1 MGISHGF
8 DEGFFE
14 GGSVS
19 DLVPGAY
26 PVAID
31 GHPYLID
38 LKSGAF
44 KRQSIQILRQQAD
57 NSNLPGESSINPE
70 DLWRRAQQT
79 WHQGA
84 GQDYLDRDESV
95 PSRFNAS
102 KGVDIW
108 TKWKLSLLP
117 DTERKTPST
126 TNVNQNL
133 IVAGSYLYW
142 SDGATLRRTSDPTPA
157 APTYTTVTGT
167 GANPITS
174 IASNGYNIWV
184 AQGSNGVYSGT
195 TAATTVSSII
205 TGNIGLVAYVKGRLM
220 LAGSGADKHRIWNAT
235 TNVAVTTGATGVWPD
250 PLLNHNNTD
259 FQWVGFA
266 EGQGNIYAAGYSG
279 DKSLIYRIT
288 IEADGTALDSPVV
301 AGELPDGE
309 IIRSIQGY
317 LGYILIGTEKGV
329 RFASADGQ
337 GNLTLGS
344 LIRTDAPIYAFEP
357 QDRFVWFGWSN
368 YDGTSTGLGR
378 LDLSVFTAPLTPA
391 YASDLMVTTQGT
403 VSSIVTFGDRRYY
416 AVSGYGLVGQTD
428 TLVPEGTL
436 DSGKITYG
444 IPDAKVSVY
453 AQVKHE
459 ALLGTVTLDMS
470 VDGEPFANLGLNN
483 TVDSTDTSLPTGQ
496 RGGSTF
502 ELRLTLT
509 RGSTTIGPVLFR
521 VTLRSYPGPS
531 RGRIFIVPLLL
542 HESIEVEGH
551 EKFLNPL
558 NELNRVESWIRDHRL
573 VLYQEASNSYSVF
586 VEDYEWQPYNETI
599 DGSFWN
605 GTCIVKLKSVTE

>member
-19 DLVPGAY
+19 SLVPGAY
-26 PVAID
+26 PIAID
-31 GHPYLID
+31 GRPYLID

-57 NSNLPGESSINPE
+57 NSNLPGEASINPE

-79 WHQGA
+79 WHLGA
-84 GQDYLDRDESV
+84 GQDYLDREESQ

-102 KGVDIW
+102 KGVDVW

-117 DTERKTPST
+117 DTVRKTPTSS
-126 TNVNQNL
+126 NVNQNL
-133 IVAGSYLYW
+133 MVAGSYLYW
-142 SDGATLRRTSDPTPA
+142 SDGATLRRTSDPTPT
-157 APTYTTVTGT
+157 APTFTTITGT
-167 GANPITS
+167 DTNPITS
-174 IASNGYNIWV
+174 IASNGYTLWI
-184 AQGSNGVYSGT
+184 AQGSQGVLSGNT
-195 TAATTVSSII
+195 GATSVASVI

-220 LAGSGADKHRIWNAT
+220 LAGSGADKHRIWNAV

-250 PLLNHNNTD
+250 PLLSHNNTD

-266 EGQGNIYAAGYSG
+266 EGLGNIYAAGYSG

-288 IEADGTALDSPVV
+288 IEQDGTALDSPIV

-309 IIRSIQGY
+309 VVRSIQGY
-317 LGYILIGTEKGV
+317 LGYILIGTDKGV

-344 LIRTDAPIYAFEP
+344 LIRTDVPVRCFEP

-368 YDGTSTGLGR
+368 YDATSTGLGR
-378 LDLSVFTAPLTPA
+378 LDLSNFTGPLTPA
-391 YASDLMVTTQGT
+391 FASDLMVTAQGT
-403 VSSIVTFGDRRYY
+403 VTAVVTFGDRRYY
-416 AVSGYGLVGQTD
+416 AVSEYGLVGETG
-428 TLVPEGTL
+428 TLVSAGTI

-459 ALLGTVTLDMS
+459 ALLGTVTVDMS
-470 VDGEPFANLGLNN
+470 VDGAAFENLGLNN
-483 TVDSTDTSLPTGQ
+483 GTNTTDTSVPTGQ

-502 ELRLTLT
+502 ELRLTLA
-509 RGSTTIGPVLFR
+509 RGSTTVGPVLFR

-542 HESIEVEGH
+542 HESIEIEGQ
-551 EKFLNPL
+551 EKYLNPL
-558 NELNRVESWIRDHRL
+558 IELNRVESWITDHRL

-586 VEDYEWQPYNETI
+586 VEDYEWQPYNETA